1 MMGVQQQRGET
12 GEPGER
18 ELRHLLPTD
27 RRQLCDILEHGEGWK
42 RVMGVVPKS
51 RQDRTNKYSADQVAT
66 LEGHASPSRPG
77 MELLLHEWATSG
89 CVRPT
94 LNDLY
99 LLCKEVE
106 EERAAAFLLGLMG
119 GKEPAHR
126 EYAPIGASCCRKTM
140 ENGSGDADVEKR
152 KKSSSANNKARDV
165 WAKGGS
171 SGGSC
176 SSAVTAIIGSSS
188 TQTGHCGHQPETSGE
203 PSTFPGIGQFPL
215 PNPVPA
221 TDELNQQLD
230 DLGSLEEH
238 GEDLS
243 LVQSPLPHF
252 GFSFLERITNHW
264 CALPHSDGGNKLGA
278 GAFGAVFYGQL
289 AGQLGMENCA
299 VAVKRLSRDTPDIER
314 LFNTEVEMMGLVTHE
329 HLLSLLAY
337 SSDGADLCLL
347 YPYME
352 GGSLQDRLA
361 CRLPNKP
368 ALPPMQRLRVAK
380 GSAEGLQFLHQ
391 GCSSHTKPLVHRDVK
406 SANILLDR
414 QGEPKICD
422 FGLVRLGEFRDGRG
436 ATVRTEMVVGT
447 TVYMSPD
454 AMRGEVGPKMD
465 VYSLGVVILELL
477 TGLPPVMDAEEEGE
491 GVTNI
496 VAHMEEVDKEE
507 VEEMLDRRFS
517 LMEWR
522 QVFPKDFYVVAE
534 ECMKTKKKRP
544 DMTAVVQMLEALF
557 H

>member
-1 MMGVQQQRGET
+1 MMRVQGGCEDPA
-12 GEPGER
+12 EM
-18 ELRHLLPTD
+18 ELRHLAPTD
-27 RRQLCDILEHGEGWK
+27 RRQLCDILEHGEGWR
-42 RVMGVVPKS
+42 RVMGVVPRS

-77 MELLLHEWATSG
+77 MELLLHEWSTSG
-89 CVRPT
+89 RVRPT
-94 LNDLY
+94 LSDLY

-119 GKEPAHR
+119 GKEPVHR
-126 EYAPIGASCCRKTM
+126 EYAAVGASCCKKTL
-140 ENGSGDADVEKR
+140 ENGSSADVGKR
-152 KKSSSANNKARDV
+152 KNTDGERDV
-165 WAKGGS
+165 WAKGG

-176 SSAVTAIIGSSS
+176 SSAVTALIGSTPS
-188 TQTGHCGHQPETSGE
+188 QTGHCDKPQTSE
-203 PSTFPGIGQFPL
+203 PSTFPGIDQFPL
-215 PNPVPA
+215 PNPAPA
-221 TDELNQQLD
+221 TDELNQQLE
-230 DLGSLEEH
+230 DLGSLEER

-264 CALPHSDGGNKLGA
+264 CALPHSEGGNKLGA
-278 GAFGAVFYGQL
+278 GAFGAVFFGQL

-314 LFNTEVEMMGLVTHE
+314 LFNTEVEMMGLVAHE

-406 SANILLDR
+406 SANILLDKH
-414 QGEPKICD
+414 GEPKICD

-465 VYSLGVVILELL
+465 VYSLGVVLLELL
-477 TGLPPVMDAEEEGE
+477 TGLPPVMDGEE

-507 VEEMLDRRFS
+507 VEEVLDKRFS

-544 DMTAVVQMLEALF
+544 DMATVVQMLEALF

>member
-1 MMGVQQQRGET
+1 MLVFKCSED
-12 GEPGER
+12 P
-18 ELRHLLPTD
+18 
-27 RRQLCDILEHGEGWK
+27 
-42 RVMGVVPKS
+42 
-51 RQDRTNKYSADQVAT
+51 
-66 LEGHASPSRPG
+66 
-77 MELLLHEWATSG
+77 
-89 CVRPT
+89 
-94 LNDLY
+94 
-99 LLCKEVE
+99 
-106 EERAAAFLLGLMG
+106 FF
-119 GKEPAHR
+119 R
-126 EYAPIGASCCRKTM
+126 EYAAVGASCCRKTM
-140 ENGSGDADVEKR
+140 ENVGSDDIGKR
-152 KKSSSANNKARDV
+152 KNTSEKERDV
-165 WAKGGS
+165 WAKGG

-176 SSAVTAIIGSSS
+176 SSAVTALIGSSP
-188 TQTGHCGHQPETSGE
+188 TQTVHCGKPETSE
-203 PSTFPGIGQFPL
+203 PSTFPGIDQFPL
-215 PNPVPA
+215 PNPAPA
-221 TDELNQQLD
+221 TDELNQQLE
-230 DLGSLEEH
+230 DLGSLEER

-264 CALPHSDGGNKLGA
+264 CALPHSEGGNKLGA
-278 GAFGAVFYGQL
+278 GAFGAVFFGQL

-314 LFNTEVEMMGLVTHE
+314 LFNTEVEMMGLVAHE

-368 ALPPMQRLRVAK
+368 PLPPMQRLRVAK

-406 SANILLDR
+406 SANILLDKH
-414 QGEPKICD
+414 GEPKICD

-465 VYSLGVVILELL
+465 VYSLGVVLLELL
-477 TGLPPVMDAEEEGE
+477 TGLPPVMDGEEGE

-507 VEEMLDRRFS
+507 VEEVLDKRFS

-522 QVFPKDFYVVAE
+522 QVFPKDFYAVAE

-544 DMTAVVQMLEALF
+544 DMATVVQMLEALF